1 MAESNHLLLLR
12 PPPGEE
18 KKCLQGA
25 GQTML
30 SQVSNNLIYFL
41 FPYNSTNVKDETIFR
56 PGFSFFCENSRWAWR
71 EILDFLS
78 VGEASPIFKRERVSC
93 SSSLTS
99 PFVFVE
105 SRMRRRRRRL
115 LCTVCPSRPL
125 LHLVFKRP
133 RRKRREKRPTR

>member
-1 MAESNHLLLLR
+1 MSPR
-12 PPPGEE
+12 
-18 KKCLQGA
+18 CGA
-25 GQTML
+25 NDVVTSVEQCNIFF
-30 SQVSNNLIYFL
+30 VS
-41 FPYNSTNVKDETIFR
+41 PYNSTNVKDETIFR
-56 PGFSFFCENSRWAWR
+56 RPVPVFLFFCENSRWAWR